1 MSTKIIYVP
10 NYEEMI
16 ILKECEPKL
25 FTHASEYIC
34 PKNKMNVISITLINL
49 VLSLSN

>member
-34 PKNKMNVISITLINL
+34 PKNKMFVISITKLI
-49 VLSLSN
+49 SYIISSN